1 MFHAEAD
8 NKSLIASGFGSVF
21 PTNQFKGDMFLRTDY
36 LPSKLFKYNGNNW
49 FETSK
54 KLAEQGIKVILGS
67 RDMDKGKKALEELA
81 AQGIEADLI
90 QYDAADLEA
99 PQKIYDYISEKY
111 NKLDILVNNAG
122 VLLTG
127 NLFVT
132 NSTTVSDKDI
142 KETFQTNLFSVIS
155 LTQALL
161 PLIKKSEAGRIVNVS
176 TILSSL
182 TLHTTENSPIA
193 PAKEFAYNASKT
205 ALNAFTIHLA
215 LELKDTNIKVNS
227 GHPGWVKTELG
238 GPNAP
243 MEVKDSYETSL
254 YLATLDKDGPS
265 GGLFHKEET
274 LPW

>member
-1 MFHAEAD
+1 MEKVAFITGA
-8 NKSLIASGFGSVF
+8 NRGIG
-21 PTNQFKGDMFLRTDY
+21 
-36 LPSKLFKYNGNNW
+36 

-54 KLAEQGIKVILGS
+54 QLAKKNTKVILGS
-67 RDMDKGKKALEELA
+67 RDLDKGKKAIEKLA
-81 AQGIEADLI
+81 SEGINADLI
-90 QYDAADLEA
+90 QYDAFDLNA
-99 PQKIYDYISEKY
+99 PQKVYDYISKEY
-111 NKLDILVNNAG
+111 SKLDILINNAG

-132 NSTTVSDKDI
+132 NSSSVSDKDI
-142 KETFQTNLFSVIS
+142 KDTFQTNLFSVIS
-155 LTQALL
+155 LTQKLL

-182 TLHTTENSPIA
+182 TLHSAKDSPIT

-215 LELKDTNIKVNS
+215 NELKDTKIKVNS

-243 MEVKDSYETSL
+243 IEVEDSFETSL
-254 YLATLDKDGPS
+254 RLATLDENGPN
-265 GGLFHKEET
+265 GGLFHKDET
-274 LPW
+274 IPW

>member
-1 MFHAEAD
+1 MEKVAF
-8 NKSLIASGFGSVF
+8 ISGANRGI
-21 PTNQFKGDMFLRTDY
+21 G
-36 LPSKLFKYNGNNW
+36 
-49 FETSK
+49 FETAK
-54 KLAEQGIKVILGS
+54 KLAEQGVKVILGS
-67 RDMDKGKKALEELA
+67 RDLNKGEMAQKELA
-81 AQGIEADLI
+81 ALGAEVDLV
-90 QYDAADLEA
+90 QYDAKDMDA
-99 PQKIYDYISEKY
+99 PQRVYQYISEKY
-111 NKLDILVNNAG
+111 HKLDILINNAG

-132 NSTTVSDKDI
+132 NSSTVSDDDV
-142 KETFQTNLFSVIS
+142 KETFQVNLFSVIS

-161 PLIKKSEAGRIVNVS
+161 PLIKKSNAGRIVNVS

-182 TLHTTENSPIA
+182 TLHSAKDSPIQ

-205 ALNAFTIHLA
+205 ALNAYTVHLA
-215 LELKDTNIKVNS
+215 SELKDTKIKVNS

-265 GGLFHKEET
+265 GGLFHKGET